1 MKTINKFFVMLVLL
15 IGASSPEIKAQT
27 QNLSPA
33 SWIKWYKPNPKDP
46 NKNVRI
52 YRVGTAQ
59 EMSQIATNV
68 KNNKIVGDKV
78 YELPGTSNVRF
89 ALTQP
94 ELWYEYELM
103 SYRST
108 DQTVTR
114 ENLPEV
120 MAKSSLFIW
129 DNNFAGKTVN
139 NYYYSQTTK
148 TVQFIPNY
156 SGLSAGVPIFVHTD
170 GTIKGKADC
179 FNPAFENVVKTG
191 STKKDTVFIVK
202 NTIQQQETETEITE
216 KPCVITLH
224 KKRLIRTEQR
234 DFFIPGERGDFQGNR
249 GMDGYWV
256 KRSFPIYEDY
266 TIEVPCEE
274 YYASRSRS
282 EEEVYEEKTVVREK
296 RPIIINAGVAV
307 TVLKRVAQAT
317 ETQQDVFTPVTPG
330 KQGGAFTPVTPGKQG
345 GAFIPVTPGGLR

>member
-1 MKTINKFFVMLVLL
+1 MLVLL

-27 QNLSPA
+27 QHLSEA
-33 SWIKWYKPNPKDP
+33 SWIKWYKPDPKNPQ
-46 NKNVRI
+46 KNVRV
-52 YRVGTAQ
+52 YRSATA
-59 EMSQIATNV
+59 EELSQIATNV
-68 KNNKIVGDKV
+68 KNGQIAGGKT
-78 YELPGTSNVRF
+78 YELPGSSNIRF
-89 ALTQP
+89 TLTQP
-94 ELWYEYELM
+94 DLWYDYWLM

-108 DQTVTR
+108 DLNVTR
-114 ENLPEV
+114 ENLPEA
-120 MAKSSLFIW
+120 MARSSVFTW
-129 DNNFAGKTVN
+129 DNNFAGKTIN
-139 NYYYSQTTK
+139 NYYYSQATK
-148 TVQFIPNY
+148 TVQYIPNY
-156 SGLSAGVPIFVHTD
+156 SGLSSSVPIVVYTD
-170 GTIKGKADC
+170 GSIKGKGDC
-179 FNPAFENVVKTG
+179 GNPGFENGVKTG

-202 NTIQQQETETEITE
+202 NTIQQQEVETETEITE

-330 KQGGAFTPVTPGKQG
+330 KQGGAFIPVTPGKQG